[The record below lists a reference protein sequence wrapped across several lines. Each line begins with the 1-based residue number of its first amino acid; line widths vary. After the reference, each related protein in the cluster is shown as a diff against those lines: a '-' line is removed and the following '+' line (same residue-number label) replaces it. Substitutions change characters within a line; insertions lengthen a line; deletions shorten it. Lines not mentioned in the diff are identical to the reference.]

1 MEKNVSGHLIINDL
15 GVPAL
20 LKELEEQVKS
30 VSSSPKIIKT
40 YGSVVYKKSMIE
52 RSHHF
57 RNSYCENAKMTMEP
71 IVESS
76 VDFPSG
82 ADAHEEDP
90 NDEYEYEDDHNNAA
104 YFQFQHHSSPY
115 YSPVREVES
124 EPTADKEGGEIEVV
138 YSVEAFPSLERSS
151 SCRDTFSTM
160 TCRDP
165 WNNNT
170 FAEMEWMETVRRHSL
185 SNLLDPFPSAF
196 SYRSDFLPLFSS
208 SSPSPP
214 PPPPLPSLLIN
225 CLLSLSVSVIKNH
238 LCCFLLETANNGVID
253 SKEWK
258 SLVNTSKKF
267 LSLRKETIYLSLN
280 HHYSVQY
287 YLNPFMRKKILKRIS
302 DPSQQIALKLD
313 ERVWIPRDNEES
325 DQTDDE
331 ACIDSLREE
340 RIDKKEEER
349 SDFKEEKEENK
360 EYKQRNK
367 WNHRYLQRINNVHV
381 LHISNNPGLTTISF
395 LTKIGK
401 YLNLSH
407 CNDLQDISAFST
419 IFNNADG
426 RDRGDKASKIEEITT
441 EMTDDRKES
450 NDGGVISCS
459 RSLMINLSYCPKITD
474 FSSFSLI
481 SSSVTSSF
489 PVISCLLLHHNPQLI
504 DVSPFQHIKHLDIS
518 CCSSLTN
525 VAPLWKNYSLKARN
539 CENVRNWTI
548 LTNVIHLNLSYNK
561 NLYFLPTICSQT
573 KTIKIDYCNHL
584 ESINELTESFRLEN
598 SSFSSAFSSSSLA
611 SATATSS
618 VDFSSF
624 SSTVSSSLSSFISSL
639 SSVETDNKKEDLFDS
654 ALTNISM
661 VGCHNLS
668 DITCLACFPNL
679 LEITLCYCMK
689 RLVAPWV
696 EARKKGKMMSGNQ
709 QRRLFQGKLEFKNCS
724 STTEKKRYPRILL
737 KSSET
742 MTKSFPSQLYCPDYN
757 QLKETTRKEIGNK
770 KRDSDEGENSDLY
783 EENERKKAKS
793 PRKEDVFNNYSDD
806 NNYNNNDT
814 SIRRFKSYGSN
825 ASSSSTS
832 SLPTV
837 SALSSLSKTD
847 FPITIK
853 KEDFPYLSPSPSPV
867 TSYQMTPLAVTM
879 NRFRGSYHIPT
890 VFNDAPNTVMNQG
903 TGNQDDDDEVKRFL
917 DQEKESWWS
926 SIR

>member
-1 MEKNVSGHLIINDL
+1 MEKNVSLHLIIDDL

-40 YGSVVYKKSMIE
+40 YGSVDYKKSIIE
-52 RSHHF
+52 RSHNF
-57 RNSYCENAKMTMEP
+57 RNSYCENAKMTTEP
-71 IVESS
+71 IVESSVDESS

-115 YSPVREVES
+115 YSPIREVES

-196 SYRSDFLPLFSS
+196 SYHCDFLPLFSS

-225 CLLSLSVSVIKNH
+225 CLLSLSVSVVKNH
-238 LCCFLLETANNGVID
+238 LCCFLLESATSGVID
-253 SKEWK
+253 DKEWK

-267 LSLRKETIYLSLN
+267 LSLRKETLYLSLN

-287 YLNPFMRKKILKRIS
+287 YLNPFMRRKILKRIS

-313 ERVWIPRDNEES
+313 ERVWIPRDNEET

-331 ACIDSLREE
+331 TCIDSHRD
-340 RIDKKEEER
+340 DKKEEEESER
-349 SDFKEEKEENK
+349 KEEKEENK

-381 LHISNNPGLTTISF
+381 LHISNNPGLTTVSF
-395 LTKIGK
+395 LTKIGR

-407 CNDLQDISAFST
+407 CEDLQDISAFSM
-419 IFNNADG
+419 IFNNAYG
-426 RDRGDKASKIEEITT
+426 GDRRDKASKNEEITN
-441 EMTDDRKES
+441 EVTDDRKES

-459 RSLMINLSYCPKITD
+459 RSLMINLSYCPKISD
-474 FSSFSLI
+474 FSAFSLI
-481 SSSVTSSF
+481 SSSVTSSSSLT
-489 PVISCLLLHHNPQLI
+489 SCLLLHHNPQLI
-504 DVSPFQHIKHLDIS
+504 DVSPFQHIKHLDVS

-548 LTNVIHLNLSYNK
+548 LTHVIHLNLSYNK

-584 ESINELTESFRLEN
+584 ESINELTESFLLED
-598 SSFSSAFSSSSLA
+598 SSSSSGSSSSSLA

-639 SSVETDNKKEDLFDS
+639 SSVETDKKKEDLFDS

-661 VGCHNLS
+661 VGCHNLC
-668 DITCLACFPNL
+668 DISCLACFPNL

-689 RLVAPWV
+689 RLVVPWV
-696 EARKKGKMMSGNQ
+696 EARKKEKMMNGNQ

-737 KSSET
+737 KSNGK

-793 PRKEDVFNNYSDD
+793 PRKEDVFNNYRDGI
-806 NNYNNNDT
+806 NNNDT
-814 SIRRFKSYGSN
+814 SMTRLKTFGLN
-825 ASSSSTS
+825 ASSSSSTS
-832 SLPTV
+832 SLPAL
-837 SALSSLSKTD
+837 SALSTTD

-867 TSYQMTPLAVTM
+867 TNYQMTPLAVTM
-879 NRFRGSYHIPT
+879 NGFRGSHYIPT
-890 VFNDAPNTVMNQG
+890 VFNDAPNTIMNG
-903 TGNQDDDDEVKRFL
+903 GLGNQDDDEVKRFL
-917 DQEKESWWS
+917 DQQQESWWS